1 MARIFDGL
9 KVIDCASFIAAPA
22 AATILSDFGADVIKI
37 EPPGAGDFYRATSHA
52 AGQPTCDDNYAWMLD
67 NRNKRSLAIDLAREE
82 GRDVLAR
89 LVAQADVFIT
99 NFPAAVRAKLG
110 VRYDDLTPLNER
122 LIYASFS
129 GYGERGAEAAK
140 PGFDTT
146 AWWARSGLM
155 GTVRSNAQTP
165 PARSVGGMGDHPS
178 SLALYAGI
186 VMALYKRQLT
196 GKGTEVSSSLL
207 ANGVWANSF
216 MAQAALCGAT
226 FHDRPPREQALNA
239 FANHYQCRDG
249 LWLVFSIHDEERQ
262 WPELARALDRPDL
275 LTDPRFGTK
284 ADRLANVVALIAAFD
299 GEFVKRDRDEWR
311 SRLNARRIIFDI
323 VAVPADIPGDLQM
336 RENDIVVP
344 FADSPTLT
352 INSPVALRDETKVQP
367 RLPPAL
373 GQHSDEILRE
383 LGLGTEDVTRLRT
396 AGIVG

>member
-1 MARIFDGL
+1 MGRIFDGL

-37 EPPGAGDFYRATSHA
+37 EPPGTGDAYRETWKGAVH
-52 AGQPTCDDNYAWMLD
+52 PTCSENFPWILD
-67 NRNKRSLAIDLAREE
+67 ARNKRSLAIDLARGE

-89 LVAQADVFIT
+89 LVTQADVFIT
-99 NFPAAVRAKLG
+99 NYPAAVRAKLG
-110 VRYDDLTPLNER
+110 VRYDDLAPLNER

-207 ANGVWANSF
+207 ANGVWANGF

-249 LWLVFSIHDEERQ
+249 LWLVFSIHDEDRQ
-262 WPELARALDRPDL
+262 WPELARALDRPDF
-275 LTDPRFGTK
+275 LTDPRFATK
-284 ADRLANVVALIAAFD
+284 ADRLANVEALIAAFD
-299 GEFVKRDRDEWR
+299 GEFIKRDREEWQ

-323 VAVPADIPGDLQM
+323 VAVPSDIPGDQQM
-336 RENDIVVP
+336 RENDVVIP
-344 FADSPTLT
+344 FADSPMLT
-352 INSPVALRDETKVQP
+352 INSPMALRDETKVQP
-367 RLPPAL
+367 RLPPEL

-383 LGLGTEDVTRLRT
+383 LGLANEEVARLRT